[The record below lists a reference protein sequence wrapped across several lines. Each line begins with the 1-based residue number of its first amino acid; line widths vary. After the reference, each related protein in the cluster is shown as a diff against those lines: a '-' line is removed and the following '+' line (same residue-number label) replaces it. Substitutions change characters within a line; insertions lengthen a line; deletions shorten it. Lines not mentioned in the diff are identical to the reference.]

1 MRFFK
6 QIPIDI
12 KTTLKLKFLSIS
24 TSPVY
29 CKKILVTEKN
39 ATKQSKNLIKTRKA
53 GKAKEEK
60 RTIMRQIQ

>member
-1 MRFFK
+1 M
-6 QIPIDI
+6 
-12 KTTLKLKFLSIS
+12 
-24 TSPVY
+24 SPAY

-60 RTIMRQIQ
+60 KNYHETDTVKKTCNE